1 MDTAMRDL
9 DRIEERSSSEGRG
22 VLARSGVGLVA
33 AIAIVVAVVAALPD
47 GVESAPQDP
56 LQMLAIAEE
65 ADAQA
70 EAEAEEAARHEAA
83 EPAIDPET
91 LSFPTTLVSET
102 RPEVAAAMAAA
113 AAELAHLDPLTKKP
127 PRSDIAA
134 GLPASV
140 TAGPDR
146 KVVEMAAVRDPL
158 VAATVPENTV
168 SVPAGREGRYTLQV
182 ISYRDANEARVFASA
197 LRKRGHAAYV
207 TTGTVEDR
215 GTHWRVRIGPF
226 ESRQEAQ
233 SYRTT
238 FEREEGMNTFIVRK
252 RD

>member
-9 DRIEERSSSEGRG
+9 ERLEERSPDEGRG
-22 VLARSGVGLVA
+22 VLVLSGVGLVA
-33 AIAIVVAVVAALPD
+33 AIGVVVAAVAALPD
-47 GVESAPQDP
+47 GSESQAEDP
-56 LQMLAIAEE
+56 LQMLAIADEVEDEE
-65 ADAQA
+65 AI
-70 EAEAEEAARHEAA
+70 EEPVADLG
-83 EPAIDPET
+83 IDPET
-91 LSFPTTLVSET
+91 LSFPTTLVTET

-113 AAELAHLDPLTKKP
+113 AAELAHLDPLTNPP

-134 GLPASV
+134 GLPAAV

-158 VAATVPENTV
+158 VAATVPEKTT
-168 SVPAGREGRYTLQV
+168 SAPAGYEGRYTLQV
-182 ISYRDANEARVFASA
+182 ISYQNAEEARVFASA

-226 ESRQEAQ
+226 ETRQEAQ
-233 SYRTT
+233 GYRTT
-238 FEREEGMNTFIVRK
+238 FEREEGMNTFIVRNK
-252 RD
+252 D